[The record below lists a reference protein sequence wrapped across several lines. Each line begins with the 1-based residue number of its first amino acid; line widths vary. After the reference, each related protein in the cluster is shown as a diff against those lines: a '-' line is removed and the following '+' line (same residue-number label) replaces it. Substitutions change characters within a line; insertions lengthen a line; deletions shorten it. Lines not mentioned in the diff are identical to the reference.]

1 MAEPNFKLIWKPEG
15 ASPRE
20 WAFNLGKPP
29 WDLRVQTE
37 KVTDWPWGVLQERF
51 LNDSGIAMQ
60 AVLWV
65 LRKRDEPKLALP
77 SVIPDFDELEYEVL
91 CPDCETWSS
100 SDEDEHEC
108 AEADAEPADE
118 DEAPKKSKKAAGAEL
133 GEA

>member
-20 WAFNLGKPP
+20 WSFNLGKPP

-37 KVTDWPWGVLQERF
+37 KVTDWPWGEFQERF

-60 AVLWV
+60 AALWV
-65 LRKRDEPKLALP
+65 LRKREEPKLALS
-77 SVIPDFDELEYEVL
+77 SVIPDFDELAYEVL
-91 CPDCETWSS
+91 CPDCDTWSS
-100 SDEDEHEC
+100 SED
-108 AEADAEPADE
+108 DAEHVCVEPE
-118 DEAPKKSKKAAGAEL
+118 PEAEPSKKSKKAAGDES